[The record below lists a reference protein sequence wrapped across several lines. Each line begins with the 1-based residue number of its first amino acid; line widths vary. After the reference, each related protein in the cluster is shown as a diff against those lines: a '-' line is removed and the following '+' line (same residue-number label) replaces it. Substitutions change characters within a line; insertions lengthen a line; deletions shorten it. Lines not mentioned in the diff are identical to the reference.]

1 MNPRITEL
9 SAVNAMLAVI
19 GEAPLSTL
27 DGNTLHVDAVSARQT
42 LQNTSRSVQ
51 TEGWYFNTERNYP
64 LTPDRSG
71 FITLP
76 PNVVSVDIEPLHSKG
91 HVDVIVRGNR
101 LYDLENHTF
110 AFDPETCY
118 RATVLFLLPFGELPE
133 TARDYIQ
140 IRAARR
146 FQAEAVGSETL
157 SKFTERDEFTARA
170 SLMREQVRNNDS
182 NFLCPHRNSRFGAG
196 TISRI
201 TNRRL

>member
-1 MNPRITEL
+1 
-9 SAVNAMLAVI
+9 MLAVI
-19 GEAPLSTL
+19 GEMPLSTL
-27 DGNTLHVDAVSARQT
+27 DGTALHADALSARQT
-42 LQNTSRSVQ
+42 LHNTSRSVQ
-51 TEGWYFNTERNYP
+51 AEGWYFNTEPGFP
-64 LTPDRSG
+64 LTPDRDG

-76 PNVVSVDIEPLHSKG
+76 PDIISVDIEPRDSAG
-91 HVDVIVRGNR
+91 NVDVVVRGNR

-133 TARDYIQ
+133 TAKDYIQ